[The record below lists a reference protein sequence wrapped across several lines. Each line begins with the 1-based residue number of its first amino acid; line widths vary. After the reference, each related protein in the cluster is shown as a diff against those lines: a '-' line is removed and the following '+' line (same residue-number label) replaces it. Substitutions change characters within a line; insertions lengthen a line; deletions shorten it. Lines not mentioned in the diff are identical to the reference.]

1 MLPAWLEYHP
11 TPVPLHSGQTSHW
24 LVRGDLIFL
33 DPHLRSLVLDVWQR
47 CLGLTPPPAPYV
59 LGVPSGGTPW
69 ARALAERVNGT
80 YIEPDA
86 PVPEEGEVVV
96 VDDVLTTGHSL
107 ESFRPDIPIRTTL
120 VVVDRLTA
128 RHRPGGAWA
137 RMYLP

>member
-1 MLPAWLEYHP
+1 MLPSWLEYHT

-33 DPHLRSLVLDVWQR
+33 DPHLRSLVLDVWER
-47 CLGLTPPPAPYV
+47 CLQHAHNPVV
-59 LGVPSGGTPW
+59 LGVPRGGTPW
-69 ARALAERVNGT
+69 AEALAERVNGT
-80 YIEPDA
+80 YIEQGVSED
-86 PVPEEGEVVV
+86 EEGVSFVV

-107 ESFRPDIPIRTTL
+107 ETFRPDIPVRVSL